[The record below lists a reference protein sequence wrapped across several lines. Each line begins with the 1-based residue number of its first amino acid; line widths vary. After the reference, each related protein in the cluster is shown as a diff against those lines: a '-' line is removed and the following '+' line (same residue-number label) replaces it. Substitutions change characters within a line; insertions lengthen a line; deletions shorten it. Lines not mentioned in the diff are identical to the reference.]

1 MKTLSLFGSHRKLKN
16 NLEQIRPRLY
26 RMALA
31 WCHKPELADDLVQE
45 TMLKA
50 LKKSHQL
57 KNDKSLDSWLF
68 SILNNC
74 WRDHFRKQKD
84 TENID
89 DLVLIDVDDR
99 TPVSQIEQMS
109 VVATV
114 RAAIATL
121 PLGQCQVVTLVDLED
136 MSYAEVAE
144 KLQIPIGTVMSRL
157 CRARNHLAEKLMEFR
172 TNPQQTKTTLR
183 RVK

>member
-1 MKTLSLFGSHRKLKN
+1 MMKLSLFGSNRKLKN
-16 NLEQIRPRLY
+16 NLEQLRPRLY

-50 LKKSHQL
+50 LNKSHQL
-57 KNDKSLDSWLF
+57 KNAKSFDSWMF

-74 WRDHFRKQKD
+74 WRDHFRKQKE

-89 DLVLIDVDDR
+89 DLVFVDER
-99 TPVSQIEQMS
+99 TPVTEIEQMS
-109 VVATV
+109 VVDIV

-121 PLGQCQVVTLVDLED
+121 PVGQCQVITLVDLED
-136 MSYAEVAE
+136 MSYAEVAD

-157 CRARNHLAEKLMEFR
+157 CRGRNQLADKLMEFR
-172 TNPQQTKTTLR
+172 SPPQQAKTVLR

>member
-1 MKTLSLFGSHRKLKN
+1 MMKLSLFGSNRKFKN
-16 NLEQIRPRLY
+16 DLEQIRPRLF

-31 WCHKPELADDLVQE
+31 WCHKPDLADDLVQE
-45 TMLKA
+45 AMLKA

-74 WRDHFRKQKD
+74 WRDHFRKHKE

-89 DLVLIDVDDR
+89 DLVFVDDH
-99 TPVSQIEQMS
+99 TPVSEMEQIS
-109 VVATV
+109 VVKTV
-114 RAAIATL
+114 RAAVATL
-121 PLGQCQVVTLVDLED
+121 PLGQCQVITLIDLED
-136 MSYAEVAE
+136 MSYAEVAS
-144 KLQIPIGTVMSRL
+144 KLDIPIGTVMSRL
-157 CRARNHLAEKLMEFR
+157 CRGRNQLAKKLMEFR
-172 TNPQQTKTTLR
+172 STPQQTKAVLR

>member
-1 MKTLSLFGSHRKLKN
+1 MKSLSLFGKHRQLINKLEA
-16 NLEQIRPRLY
+16 LRPRLY
-26 RMALA
+26 KMALA
-31 WCHKPELADDLVQE
+31 WCHRPELADDLVQE

-57 KNDKSLDSWLF
+57 KKDKSIDSWMF

-84 TENID
+84 TDNID
-89 DLVLIDVDDR
+89 DMVFIDDE
-99 TPVSQIEQMS
+99 TPVTVFEKNTIID
-109 VVATV
+109 TV
-114 RAAIATL
+114 RSAIATL
-121 PLGQCQVVTLVDLED
+121 PLGQCQVITLVDLEE

-157 CRARNHLAEKLMEFR
+157 CRARNNLADSLMEFR
-172 TNPQQTKTTLR
+172 TTPQSTKIVLR
-183 RVK
+183 SVK